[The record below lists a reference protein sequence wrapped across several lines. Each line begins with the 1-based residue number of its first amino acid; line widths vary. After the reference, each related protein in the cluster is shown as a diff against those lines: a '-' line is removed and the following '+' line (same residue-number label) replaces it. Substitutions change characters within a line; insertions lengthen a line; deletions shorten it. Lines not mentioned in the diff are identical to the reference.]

1 MANYVLYNRANGD
14 EIKLKINA
22 VRAAELEERFGASI
36 PEKTKELDK
45 ISVAA
50 EFVAAAIDG
59 DSYGERRQTAYA
71 IFDEMAENGETIE
84 DYQYLILDI
93 LVKAGFMNGERV
105 KLLKAAKE
113 QQETLLAGTIKALQ
127 TS

>member
-1 MANYVLYNRANGD
+1 MANYVIYTRASGD
-14 EIKLKINA
+14 ELKLKINA

-59 DSYGERRQTAYA
+59 DDYAERRQTAYA
-71 IFDEMAENGETIE
+71 IFDEMAEAGKTIE

-105 KLLKAAKE
+105 TFLKTAKE
-113 QQETLLAGTIKALQ
+113 KQEALLAANIKALQ